1 MTHVVCQCT
10 VNVFLVRGRRKRTR
24 SKLRRG
30 AITGFSATGLHCE
43 CRGLLPAQ
51 PLHPPF
57 FFFFLP
63 PACEHAHGSRFEIS
77 PCGAGSHFPQSTFP
91 ISQSFLIKTAHCGA
105 GNLVLSPLRTKADC
119 LMSFPAFSAHVKYH
133 VTSTRRYTKIGT
145 KAFVT
150 LPGLALSGGSSQD

>member
-1 MTHVVCQCT
+1 MCFSSEAVVSE
-10 VNVFLVRGRRKRTR
+10 LVQNCGEAPSQGSVQPGFTANAAACSPR
-24 SKLRRG
+24 SRCIR
-30 AITGFSATGLHCE
+30 H
-43 CRGLLPAQ
+43 
-51 PLHPPF
+51 F